1 MASTGQACPVG
12 PTASFDPPGLQVL
25 GIVAGVLLQDHES
38 RGVEFQQLPYHRIFM
53 MLFLELSAP
62 EPVLEAIGFH
72 VLMAFCNTLHVL
84 QPCKAPAFAYSWLE
98 LISHRVFLGRVLAL
112 TPQQKAWGMFAQLL
126 NDLFKF
132 LAPFLRNVD
141 LEKPIQLLYKV
152 DPRVFSALLACL
164 TATSSRRARC
174 GCCWCCCTI
183 FRSSCATTTMVSA
196 T

>member
-1 MASTGQACPVG
+1 MLCCVG
-12 PTASFDPPGLQVL
+12 NISGFLFSFFQVL

-38 RGVEFQQLPYHRIFM
+38 RGLEFQQLPYHRIFM

-152 DPRVFSALLACL
+152 NLELPAELPMLLQDNQSPFCC
-164 TATSSRRARC
+164 RAHC
-174 GCCWCCCTI
+174 GCCWCCSMI
-183 FRSSCATTTMVSA
+183 SQSFCAIITMVSV